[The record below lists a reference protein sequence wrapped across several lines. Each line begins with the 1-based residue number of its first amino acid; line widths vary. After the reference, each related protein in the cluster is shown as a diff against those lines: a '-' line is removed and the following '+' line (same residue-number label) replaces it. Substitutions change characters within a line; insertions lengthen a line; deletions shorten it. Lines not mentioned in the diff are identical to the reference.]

1 MTVSPSARC
10 MFLYRAGALLITVT
24 LVRGMVA
31 YGQSYLTAH
40 LAQHLAY
47 RLRHLLY
54 DQIQRLSFAYHD
66 RAQTGE
72 LMSRAT
78 ADVEAVR
85 LFFQFGWP
93 IGLSVALAGTGT
105 IVADGLARLAP
116 GGSDAGQ
123 SAVLSRRDSRNRPV
137 PASSTTVGAGENR

>member
-1 MTVSPSARC
+1 MDV
-10 MFLYRAGALLITVT
+10 LYRAGALLVILT
-24 LVRGMVA
+24 LVRGIVA
-31 YGQSYLTAH
+31 YGQSYLSAH

-54 DQIQRLSFAYHD
+54 EQIQRLSFAYHD

-85 LFFQFGWP
+85 LFFQFGWT
-93 IGLSVALAGTGT
+93 IGFSVMLTGVGTISAMAWLDWRLTGLTLLSV
-105 IVADGLARLAP
+105 P
-116 GGSDAGQ
+116 F
-123 SAVLSRRDSRNRPV
+123 VLGV
-137 PASSTTVGAGENR
+137 I